1 MNKIILIFI
10 SVILLTSCTFKKEV
24 SHTNINPE
32 ETLVNIYKD
41 VINEIEE
48 YGVSEEKRDEAV
60 KFLVENYNNYFKD
73 NETMEKVYYYGNYLA
88 KGYAND
94 EMKEYA
100 LLGVDAYEAVKDV
113 YCGRESKENKLN
125 IEFIKETLNKLGY
138 SVE

>member
-10 SVILLTSCTFKKEV
+10 SFILLTSCTLKKEV
-24 SHTNINPE
+24 SQTNVNPE
-32 ETLVNIYKD
+32 ETLVSIYKNVTD
-41 VINEIEE
+41 EIEKN
-48 YGVSEEKRDEAV
+48 GVSDEKRDEAV

-113 YCGRESKENKLN
+113 YCGRESKDTELN

-138 SVE
+138 SVK

>member
-10 SVILLTSCTFKKEV
+10 SVILLTSCTLKKE
-24 SHTNINPE
+24 TLQTDTDKE
-32 ETLVNIYKD
+32 ETLINIYKD
-41 VINEIEE
+41 VTDEIEQ
-48 YGVSEEKRDEAV
+48 YGVSDEKRDEAI

-88 KGYAND
+88 KGYAD
-94 EMKEYA
+94 YEIKEYA

-113 YCGRESKENKLN
+113 YCGRESEKNTLN

-138 SVE
+138 NVE